1 MIYIRMDRDLFCAFN
16 IGLMQGPPVPF
27 ALLSPL
33 LLEVLES
40 VSNGIQQESLVGK
53 AVGLLEEGLAKL
65 TDLTRERG
73 LSQEFVELMC
83 SFGHQ
88 STRNEAQTNAA
99 ITRGILLPLIDGF
112 CILNASYEDEI
123 NEEAQSSDKPLF
135 LPSRMG
141 WKGLALGK

>member
-1 MIYIRMDRDLFCAFN
+1 MDRDLFCAFN
-16 IGLMQGPPVPF
+16 IGHVQGPPVPF
-27 ALLSPL
+27 ALLSPI

-53 AVGLLEEGLAKL
+53 AVGVLEEGLAKL
-65 TDLTRERG
+65 TDPTRESG
-73 LSQEFVELMC
+73 LNQEFVKLMC

-99 ITRGILLPLIDGF
+99 IARGILLPLIDGF
-112 CILNASYEDEI
+112 CILNASHEDAI
-123 NEEAQSSDKPLF
+123 NKGAQPSERPLF

>member
-1 MIYIRMDRDLFCAFN
+1 MDRDLFCAFN
-16 IGLMQGPPVPF
+16 IGLVQGPPVPF

-53 AVGLLEEGLAKL
+53 AVGVLEEGLAKL
-65 TDLTRERG
+65 TDPTRESG
-73 LSQEFVELMC
+73 LSQEFTKLMC
-83 SFGHQ
+83 SFGSQ
-88 STRNEAQTNAA
+88 STCNEAQTNAA
-99 ITRGILLPLIDGF
+99 IARGILLPLIDGF
-112 CILNASYEDEI
+112 CILNASHEDAI
-123 NEEAQSSDKPLF
+123 DKGAQPNERPLF